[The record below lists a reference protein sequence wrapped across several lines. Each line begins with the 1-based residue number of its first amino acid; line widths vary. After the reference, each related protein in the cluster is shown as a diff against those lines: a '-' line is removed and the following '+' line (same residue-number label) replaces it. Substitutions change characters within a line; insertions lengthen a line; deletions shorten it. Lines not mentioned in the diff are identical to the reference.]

1 MKIDT
6 LRFLTGCTITLL
18 WIVAFTWLLISCASS
33 HEWYPT
39 ECCGGGPTGD
49 CRPIPCGEVSYDAK
63 SDIWEWQGHKFFK
76 TRTSE
81 DGLCHVCVHNDL
93 AVCLFVGGTS

>member
-39 ECCGGGPTGD
+39 ECCSNQD
-49 CRPIPCGEVSYDAK
+49 CRPIPCDEVTYNK
-63 SDIWEWQGHKFFK
+63 TTTFWEWKKYSFSKVRQ
-76 TRTSE
+76 SE
-81 DGLCHVCVHNDL
+81 DGGCHVCVHNDL